1 MCSTSPV
8 SEYALYVLFD
18 SSVLMEQKTAEIV
31 VHTWCMYFDQHLINQ
46 EYTVCVCVCVQVVI
60 SLSGLW
66 ADFADIYECIW
77 LYYATIV
84 VCMIL

>member
-1 MCSTSPV
+1 MFFDCAMLIVRVRTAGIVVCKWWMCSTSPV

-46 EYTVCVCVCVQVVI
+46 EYTVCVCVCVCA
-60 SLSGLW
+60 SC
-66 ADFADIYECIW
+66 D
-77 LYYATIV
+77 
-84 VCMIL
+84 